1 MDHHATPEEQ
11 KTKRA
16 APAPPRPAQRVFK
29 LLRFLVGIGLL
40 VWLFLEINPAQLGA
54 EVRGAF
60 GQPGWLLLGL
70 LFTGLGLLTGVIRW
84 QRILAAE
91 GLGLPF
97 KRVFQFAFIG
107 QFFNAFAFGACGGDV
122 ARGYY
127 IYRETAAGSRAEA
140 GTTVIVD
147 RGIGLVALLALC
159 CGMIAWRL
167 DLFTAQVQTRLPAI
181 LMVALLCGA
190 ILGGLVLLFFPPPMV
205 REDAGEAETS
215 VIRRSVRVLTRF
227 LNRPKELT
235 IALLLSLG
243 NAVFLTFACWAFGRA
258 ILPELAL
265 ADVFALFPVITV
277 LASVPLTPGAIGIRE
292 NLFAVLFATVGV
304 GEESAFAMSILV
316 YLGGVFWS
324 AVGGLCFLTYKRR
337 TGDAGPTASG

>member
-1 MDHHATPEEQ
+1 MDQSAASEDSGRAGPTATAR
-11 KTKRA
+11 TG
-16 APAPPRPAQRVFK
+16 QRWFK
-29 LLRFLVGIGLL
+29 VLRLLAGIGLL
-40 VWLFLEINPAQLGA
+40 VWLFLKINPAQLGA

-60 GQPGWLLLGL
+60 GQPGWLILGL
-70 LFTGLGLLTGVIRW
+70 GFTGLGLFTGVVRW
-84 QRILAAE
+84 YRILAAE

-97 KRVFQFAFIG
+97 GRVFQFAFIG

-167 DLFTAQVQTRLPAI
+167 DFFTTQMETRLPAI
-181 LMVALLCGA
+181 LMVGMLGA
-190 ILGGLVLLFFPPPMV
+190 AVFAGLVLLMFPSAMV
-205 REDAGEAETS
+205 REGGGAASGSEAT
-215 VIRRSVRVLTRF
+215 VPRRAVRVLSRF
-227 LNRPKELT
+227 LGRPKELGL
-235 IALLLSLG
+235 ALLFSLG
-243 NAVFLTFACWAFGRA
+243 NAVFLTLACWAFGRA
-258 ILPELAL
+258 ILPGISL

-292 NLFAVLFATVGV
+292 NLFAVLFATVGI

-324 AVGGLCFLTYKRR
+324 GVGGLCFLTYKRR
-337 TGDAGPTASG
+337 TGDRGPVA